1 VPARAGGAPLYGPE
15 TILAYAT
22 GKPSQA
28 FGDRYL
34 PFDTDRVIARLPGP
48 PYMFLDRVTE
58 VTGEPWVMK
67 AGAACVAHYD
77 VPPDEWYFAEEG
89 QPTMPFAVL
98 LEIGL
103 QPCGWLAGYVG
114 SALTSDQDLSFRNLG
129 GNFVQHRPVTPDSG
143 TLTTAVTLTKVSQSG
158 GMIIQEYALEVTNHG
173 QPVYSGTTS
182 FGFFTKQALAQQV
195 GVRGA
200 ALYQP
205 TQDELAR
212 AVPLSL
218 TAGRMPIPGDM
229 LRMND
234 GVEVYIPDGGPHG
247 LGYVRGYKDVDPKE
261 WFFAAHFY
269 QDPVCPGSLGL
280 EAMIQLMKQVAAQ
293 YHRGSFEV
301 MPAGHAHGW
310 IYRGHIVPTNQRAV
324 VEAVIKRVEP
334 NLIVA
339 DGLLCVDGLPIYQ
352 MTDFAVRIV

>member
-1 VPARAGGAPLYGPE
+1 
-15 TILAYAT
+15 
-22 GKPSQA
+22 
-28 FGDRYL
+28 
-34 PFDTDRVIARLPGP
+34 
-48 PYMFLDRVTE
+48 MFLDRVTH

-67 AGAACVAHYD
+67 AGASCVAHYD

-98 LEIGL
+98 LEVGL
-103 QPCGWLAGYVG
+103 QPCGWLAAYVG
-114 SALTSDQDLSFRNLG
+114 SALTSKEDLSFRNLG
-129 GNFVQHRPVTPDSG
+129 GDFVQHEMVTPEAG

-158 GMIIQEYALEVTNHG
+158 GMVIQEFTLEVTCQG
-173 QPVYSGTTS
+173 RPVYSGTTS
-182 FGFFTKQALAQQV
+182 FGFFTKAALAQQV

-205 TQDELAR
+205 TEAELQR

-218 TAGRMPIPGDM
+218 TAGPAPVPGDM

-234 GVEVYIPDGGPHG
+234 GVELYIPDGGPHG

-280 EAMIQLMKQVAAQ
+280 EAMIQLMKQVAA
-293 YHRGSFEV
+293 RAGTFEV
-301 MPAGHAHGW
+301 MPAGHRHGW
-310 IYRGHIVPTNQRAV
+310 IYRGQIVPTNQRAV
-324 VEAVIKRVEP
+324 VEAVIKEVRDDM
-334 NLIVA
+334 IVA

-352 MTDFAVRIV
+352 MTDFAVRVR